1 MSENFKE
8 KFAGTELESYA
19 SRLDA
24 IVEMIQDGDVSKE
37 EGAELIEDIKREIE
51 IDEMVGMMQIKSDI
65 LKAADLLMKVI

>member
-51 IDEMVGMMQIKSDI
+51 IDEMVGLMQIKSDI